1 MKKMM
6 KRVIS
11 LAVIAA
17 VSAALLV
24 GCGSTGTASS
34 SEAALTLGSTTI
46 SMDEATFYT
55 YIMKSQYEA
64 YYGTEIWDMEV
75 EDGVTFGDSMKE
87 MVNDTLVQMLI
98 LNSKADDYDVKLTDE
113 DNTAIDEYIESFKS
127 SVSEEEMA
135 KEGITEDIIRSVVGK
150 SYIASHVY
158 DAMLEAEEVDVTDEE
173 KEDAVCIKVQHILI
187 STADTT
193 TTDADGNTVDMSED
207 EITAYKAEQK
217 AVAESVLEKAKDGED
232 FEALSEEYTAENAGF
247 EFSFDKTG
255 FDPVNYSYMV
265 EEFYTAAWE
274 LKEGEISGLVESD
287 YGYHIIKCISLN
299 DEEATQAN
307 LDMVIEERQA
317 TSLDEKITQ
326 LVEDAEY
333 TVSSEWENYKIV
345 SETSDETEAETSTEA
360 TETNAETEETA
371 SETSTETVAETST
384 ETSEE

>member
-1 MKKMM
+1 MKKMV

-11 LAVIAA
+11 LAVTAA

-34 SEAALTLGSTTI
+34 SKAALTMGSTTI
-46 SMDEATFYT
+46 SMDEANFYT

-98 LNSKADDYDVKLTDE
+98 LNSKADDYGVSLTDD
-113 DNTAIDEYIESFKS
+113 DNTAIDEYIASFKS
-127 SVSEEEMA
+127 SVTEEEMA
-135 KEGITEDIIRSVVGK
+135 EEGITEDVIRSVVEK
-150 SYIASHVY
+150 SYIASYVY
-158 DAMLEAEEVDVTDEE
+158 DAMMAEEEVDVTDEQ

-187 STADTT
+187 STTDTT

-207 EITAYKAEQK
+207 EIAAYKEEQK
-217 AVAESVLEKAKDGED
+217 ALAESVLEKAKDGED

-255 FDPVNYSYMV
+255 FDPINYSYMV

-299 DEEATQAN
+299 DEEATEAN
-307 LDMVIEERQA
+307 LSMVIEDLQA

-333 TVSSEWENYKIV
+333 KVSSDWENYKIV
-345 SETSDETEAETSTEA
+345 SETSDETEAETNTE
-360 TETNAETEETA
+360 A
-371 SETSTETVAETST
+371 SETSVETAAETVAETST
-384 ETSEE
+384 EASEE